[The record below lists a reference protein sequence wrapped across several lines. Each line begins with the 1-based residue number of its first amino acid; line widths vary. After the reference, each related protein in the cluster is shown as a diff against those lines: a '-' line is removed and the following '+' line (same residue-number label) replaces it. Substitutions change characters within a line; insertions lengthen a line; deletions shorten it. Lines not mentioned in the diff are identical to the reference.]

1 MNLNASLI
9 MKLYV
14 SKRKD
19 MRKQNVM
26 FHV

>member
-26 FHV
+26 FYV